1 MKERDQGKIVAV
13 AAVAANAAVAAV
25 AAVAVVVVVA
35 AAVANA
41 LMGFASESKLSHS
54 LRSPDFHSFS
64 TWTLEESDRK

>member
-13 AAVAANAAVAAV
+13 AAVTAVAAV

-35 AAVANA
+35 SANA

-54 LRSPDFHSFS
+54 LRSPDFHPFS
-64 TWTLEESDRK
+64 M